1 MEVNALT
8 WIITIV
14 VVIGFF
20 VFDFFTHVRTPH
32 EPTLKESALWSAF
45 YIALAM
51 AFGVFLWLNWGE
63 PGNPHQ
69 HGIEFFAGYITE
81 KALSIDNLFI
91 FSLILVS
98 FKIPRKYQQ
107 KVLLIGIL
115 LALGLRGIFIW
126 LGAAVIEAWSDVFYL
141 FGIFLLWTAAKL
153 AYDEITGA
161 EETDLHD
168 MKVIKVLRKVIPV
181 TDKVESDRLFV
192 REHELPAEEAAKAKA
207 NSGKK
212 KTKKGKGHL
221 MVTPL
226 FVALLAIGF
235 IDVLFALDSIP
246 AIYGITE
253 QPYIVFTT
261 NALALMG
268 LRQLFF
274 LLDGLLDKLVYL
286 SYGLS
291 VILAFIGVKLVL
303 HALHENNLPFINGG
317 EGLPVPEVSVE
328 FSLIFIVATLAV
340 TTILSLTVGKKAQEK
355 KQAEQQ
361 PGAEQSGQNS
371 AEADR
376 SGEAEAVADGAAAGG
391 FGKESSE
398 R

>member
-14 VVIGFF
+14 VVLGFF

-45 YIALAM
+45 YVGLAM
-51 AFGVFLWLNWGE
+51 AFVVFLWFTWGE

-69 HGIEFFAGYITE
+69 HGLEFFAGYITE
-81 KALSIDNLFI
+81 KALSVDNLFI
-91 FSLILVS
+91 FSLILAT

-107 KVLLIGIL
+107 KVLLAGIL
-115 LALGLRGIFIW
+115 MALVLRGIFIW
-126 LGAAVIEAWSDVFYL
+126 LGAAAIARWSDVFYL

-153 AYDEITGA
+153 AYDEVTGA
-161 EETDLHD
+161 DETDLND
-168 MKVIKVLRKVIPV
+168 MKIIRLLRKAVPV
-181 TDKVESDRLFV
+181 TDKVYSDRLFV
-192 REHELPAEEAAKAKA
+192 RQDGATDDVE
-207 NSGKK
+207 GKK
-212 KTKKGKGHL
+212 KPSGKGSL

-246 AIYGITE
+246 AIYGITSE
-253 QPYIVFTT
+253 PYIVFTA

-274 LLDGLLDKLVYL
+274 LLDGLLEKLVYL

-291 VILAFIGVKLVL
+291 IILAFIGVKLVL

-317 EGLPVPEVSVE
+317 GNVSVPEVSVE
-328 FSLIFIVATLAV
+328 FSLIFIVLTLV
-340 TTILSLTVGKKAQEK
+340 ITTVLSLTVGKKAQER
-355 KQAEQQ
+355 QDAATEE
-361 PGAEQSGQNS
+361 PAPTH
-371 AEADR
+371 ADD
-376 SGEAEAVADGAAAGG
+376 AG
-391 FGKESSE
+391 FGKDPAG